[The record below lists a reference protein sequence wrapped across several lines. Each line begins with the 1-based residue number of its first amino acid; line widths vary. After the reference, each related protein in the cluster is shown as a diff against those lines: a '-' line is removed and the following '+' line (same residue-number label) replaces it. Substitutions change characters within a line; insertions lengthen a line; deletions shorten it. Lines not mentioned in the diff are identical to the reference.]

1 MMFMRAVKEG
11 GETAISLESMDLDYL
26 LKINEWLDIQNAL
39 EVDTQKQ
46 LERKQNQ
53 GR

>member
-1 MMFMRAVKEG
+1 MRAVKEG

-39 EVDTQKQ
+39 EADTQLQ
-46 LERKQNQ
+46 IERKQNQ